1 MEQTKEFTVTVPA
14 LEIVIK
20 SVVRG
25 DHIDLPATIE
35 GNAITWSSS
44 NSDVINVNGTVTPPS
59 SGSVTVKL
67 TATIGT
73 VTKEFDVVVLPE
85 TITDFIYQNDYSSA
99 EDDKNSDG
107 TKIGAGGWESANAP
121 NQVTVE
127 TDSTHGKYIQFA
139 PGQQNS
145 RGAFTNFGIE
155 ENKVN
160 GVYCVEFDLS
170 LKAGDNQTTEFAL
183 TGTDHSYKINDG
195 ITAGYILKMAATN
208 STKWSI
214 NGSPEVDIPASW
226 VHVLAVVNAS
236 QKTATIEIKDDTKTY
251 FQGPVE
257 INGTGVLKGMYV
269 RGGRYNSVTMI
280 DNIQVY

>member
-1 MEQTKEFTVTVPA
+1 M
-14 LEIVIK
+14 
-20 SVVRG
+20 
-25 DHIDLPATIE
+25 
-35 GNAITWSSS
+35 
-44 NSDVINVNGTVTPPS
+44 
-59 SGSVTVKL
+59 
-67 TATIGT
+67 
-73 VTKEFDVVVLPE
+73 
-85 TITDFIYQNDYSSA
+85 
-99 EDDKNSDG
+99 
-107 TKIGAGGWESANAP
+107 
-121 NQVTVE
+121 TVE

-183 TGTDHSYKINDG
+183 TGTDFHYISDNVNNG
-195 ITAGYILKMAATN
+195 IDAGYILKMAATN
-208 STKWSI
+208 RTKWSI

-226 VHVLAVVNAS
+226 VHVLVAVNAS
-236 QKTATIEIKDDTKTY
+236 QKTATIEIKDDTTTY

-269 RGGRYNSVTMI
+269 RGGRYNSVTMV
-280 DNIQVY
+280 DNIDVY